1 MVERR
6 IIMNHQVVEEAR
18 SDIQFGDKLYIV
30 VRADLLPGQQ
40 LAQSVHA
47 AFQFSKEHPNIAINW
62 MKKSNFI
69 CVLQIKNESELANL
83 AVKTIKLN
91 LAHSEFR
98 EPDYNNS
105 LTAIAIEPGQ
115 KTKELVKNLR
125 LALS

>member
-1 MVERR
+1 
-6 IIMNHQVVEEAR
+6 
-18 SDIQFGDKLYIV
+18 
-30 VRADLLPGQQ
+30 LPGQQ

-69 CVLQIKNESELANL
+69 CILQIKNEEQLANL
-83 AVKTIKLN
+83 TIKAINHN
-91 LAHSEFR
+91 LAYSEFR

-105 LTAIAIEPGQ
+105 LTAITIEPGQ